1 MLYNIKTF
9 ILNRIISKLNKL
21 QRSVKIFIAI
31 LIDALSLMFSIWLS
45 IALFLDNFQIINHN
59 FLLLSIYSLTLAL
72 PILYFFGLYRFI
84 FRYVGM
90 DVLYCLLKS
99 IFLYGLIYMFLIFI
113 LDNQFLLYK
122 FLLVHSMFFLVIGS
136 LTRISLK
143 YFFIE
148 YSEIS
153 NTKNVIIYG
162 AGMAGRQIAAA
173 LHLNKNY
180 KVIGFFDDN
189 KLIHKL
195 NISGLKVYNP
205 EQINNIIKVKEV
217 SDIILAIPSLTHTR
231 RYQILKTLDNL
242 NIKVKTLPYIS
253 EIVSGKVKVT
263 DIIELNIVDLLTREV
278 IEPIPELLNK
288 AVNNKTI
295 IITGAGGSIGSE
307 ICKQLLMLRPK
318 KLILIDF
325 SESSLYYIDNIMN
338 GLNSNFKKNNKV
350 EIISIIASVCNYNR
364 INEIIKAYKPDT
376 IYHSAAYKHVPLVE
390 SNLSEGIV
398 NNIFGTIN
406 IANIALQNNISNFV
420 LISTDKAVRPT
431 NVMGATKR
439 VSELYLQAF
448 DKKIKKENKYKTK
461 FSIVRFG
468 NVLDSSGSVVP
479 LFKRQIKNGGP
490 ITLTHKNVERYFMTI
505 PEAAQLVIQ
514 TTSMARGGEVFVLG
528 MGERVKI
535 YILALKMIKLS
546 GLTLKDSKNPNGDI
560 AIKYIGLRPGE
571 KMYEELL
578 INNKSEP
585 TLHPRIIKG
594 KESFYS
600 WKKLNT
606 EISILDKHIKNNDI
620 LMLRKQ
626 LGNIVKEYNI
636 NSEIVDLIFK
646 EKITY

>member
-1 MLYNIKTF
+1 MLYNIKKF

-72 PILYFFGLYRFI
+72 PILYLFGLYRFI

-99 IFLYGLIYMFLIFI
+99 IFLYGVIYLFLVFI

-143 YFFIE
+143 FFFIE

-205 EQINNIIKVKEV
+205 EQINNIIKLKEIT
-217 SDIILAIPSLTHTR
+217 DIILAIPSLPHTR
-231 RYQILKTLDNL
+231 RYKILNTLDNL
-242 NIKVKTLPYIS
+242 NIRVKTLPYIS
-253 EIVSGKVKVT
+253 EILSGEVKVT
-263 DIIELNIVDLLTREV
+263 DIIELNIVDLLTRDV
-278 IEPIPELLNK
+278 IEPIPALLNK

-376 IYHSAAYKHVPLVE
+376 IYHSAAYKHVPIVE

-406 IANIALQNNISNFV
+406 IANIALQNNINNFV

-439 VSELYLQAF
+439 VSEMYLQAF
-448 DKKIKKENKYKTK
+448 DEKIKMENKYKTR

-578 INNKSEP
+578 INNESEP

-594 KESFYS
+594 KEDFYS